1 MAAFWNKITRRTN
14 NEGNLEVL
22 AVRAET
28 NSLGTFKRNLTILVS
43 DAMEDTVEAYTPE
56 ELQTFVESSCDLTS
70 LDAGLSTNSYPTEP

>member
-1 MAAFWNKITRRTN
+1 MAAFWKKITRKTT

-56 ELQTFVESSCDLTS
+56 ELQTFVESSCDMAELDTGLTA
-70 LDAGLSTNSYPTEP
+70 DSYPTEP

>member
-1 MAAFWNKITRRTN
+1 MAAFWKKITRKTT

-56 ELQTFVESSCDLTS
+56 ELQSFVESSCDLAS
-70 LDAGLSTNSYPTEP
+70 LDTGLAADSYPT